1 MACIACEEVPKR
13 INNIYRDDELKEK
26 FENITGI
33 AIYQNLFL
41 CDPCSFIL
49 NQSYAFKEKC
59 IEVYERD
66 LIKYEPC
73 QSTVMKTEI
82 YDEHPEIEEEYL
94 NSSINDSQVIQEE
107 HLDEEENEE
116 TIIIDPLL
124 DAAENSSKPRV
135 RLRYTLKEKLK
146 AIDLAER
153 TTNRQ
158 AAKVLTI
165 DESCIRKWRQ
175 QKEQIRNN
183 GNQEACKITK
193 KSLNIHQ
200 ESQEMDCDTEIEC
213 EIQTEVVDETMVELK
228 PVKEVRTRKS
238 YSSGEKLEV
247 VAFAE
252 VTGNRQAAKIFKIDE
267 SCIRKWRNQKELLI
281 EINQER
287 GTRRKPNLR
296 FPDVESRLKAFVLQK
311 LNEGIVLKPS
321 EIKAES
327 IRIAE
332 ELNITNFKGTS
343 SYIFKF
349 MERYHFPSS
358 SRGKGTKSAK
368 KIIHDESVDITVVD
382 IL

>member
-1 MACIACEEVPKR
+1 
-13 INNIYRDDELKEK
+13 
-26 FENITGI
+26 
-33 AIYQNLFL
+33 
-41 CDPCSFIL
+41 
-49 NQSYAFKEKC
+49 
-59 IEVYERD
+59 
-66 LIKYEPC
+66 
-73 QSTVMKTEI
+73 
-82 YDEHPEIEEEYL
+82 
-94 NSSINDSQVIQEE
+94 VIQEE
-107 HLDEEENEE
+107 HLEEEENEE
-116 TIIIDPLL
+116 MIIIDPLL
-124 DAAENSSKPRV
+124 DTTENSPKPRV
-135 RLRYTLKEKLK
+135 RLRYTLKEKMR

-153 TTNRQ
+153 TSNRQ
-158 AAKVLTI
+158 AAKVLSI

-175 QKEQIRNN
+175 QKEQIRTN
-183 GNQEACKITK
+183 GNQEACKISK
-193 KSLNIHQ
+193 KSSNVQL
-200 ESQEMDCDTEIEC
+200 ESQDMDFDTEIEC
-213 EIQTEVVDETMVELK
+213 EIQTEVADESMNEPK

-267 SCIRKWRNQKELLI
+267 SCIRKWRNQKQMII

-296 FPDVESRLKAFVLQK
+296 FPAVESRLKAYVNQK
-311 LNEGIVLKPS
+311 LNEGIVMKPS

-332 ELNITNFKGTS
+332 EMNIVNFKGTS

-358 SRGKGTKSAK
+358 RSKGTKSSK
-368 KIIHDESVDITVVD
+368 KLVQDESTDITVD

>member
-33 AIYQNLFL
+33 TIFQNLFL

-49 NQSYAFKEKC
+49 NQSYTFKEKC

-73 QSTVMKTEI
+73 QDTVMKTEI
-82 YDEHPEIEEEYL
+82 YDEHPEEEEEYL
-94 NSSINDSQVIQEE
+94 NLSHNDSQVIQEE
-107 HLDEEENEE
+107 HLEEEENEE

-124 DAAENSSKPRV
+124 DATEINSKPRI

-153 TTNRQ
+153 TSNRQ

-183 GNQEACKITK
+183 GNQEACKISRK
-193 KSLNIHQ
+193 ASNVQQ
-200 ESQEMDCDTEIEC
+200 ESQEMECETEIEC
-213 EIQTEVVDETMVELK
+213 EIQTEVVNETVDEPK
-228 PVKEVRTRKS
+228 PLKEVRTRKS

-267 SCIRKWRNQKELLI
+267 SCIRKWRNQKDLLI

-296 FPDVESRLKAFVLQK
+296 FPEVETRLKAHVNQK

-358 SRGKGTKSAK
+358 RSKGTKSIK
-368 KIIHDESVDITVVD
+368 KIIHDESADITVD
-382 IL
+382 ML

>member
-1 MACIACEEVPKR
+1 
-13 INNIYRDDELKEK
+13 
-26 FENITGI
+26 
-33 AIYQNLFL
+33 
-41 CDPCSFIL
+41 
-49 NQSYAFKEKC
+49 
-59 IEVYERD
+59 
-66 LIKYEPC
+66 
-73 QSTVMKTEI
+73 MKTEI
-82 YDEHPEIEEEYL
+82 YDNLEIFEEEYL
-94 NSSINDSQVIQEE
+94 NSSLNDSQVIQEE
-107 HLDEEENEE
+107 HLEEEENEE
-116 TIIIDPLL
+116 TIIVDPLL
-124 DAAENSSKPRV
+124 YAAENSPKKRI
-135 RLRYTLKEKLK
+135 RLRYTLKEKLR

-165 DESCIRKWRQ
+165 DESCVRKWRQ
-175 QKEQIRNN
+175 QKDRIRSN
-183 GNQEACKITK
+183 GNQEACKISK
-193 KSLNIHQ
+193 KSANIQ
-200 ESQEMDCDTEIEC
+200 LESQEMDCDTEIEC
-213 EIQTEVVDETMVELK
+213 EVQTEVVDETMDEPK

-238 YSSGEKLEV
+238 YSSGEKLDV

-267 SCIRKWRNQKELLI
+267 SCIRKWRNQKNLLI
-281 EINQER
+281 EINEER

-296 FPDVESRLKAFVLQK
+296 FPEVESRLKAHVIQK

-321 EIKAES
+321 EIKAKS

-358 SRGKGTKSAK
+358 RKGNKSTKK
-368 KIIHDESVDITVVD
+368 KINHNESTDITVD